1 MMAEETGNKDAT
13 FSLYSSYASKNGGT
27 PWVLGI
33 MLSMIGWMM
42 FNTLF
47 NIWLSKWTEDPDND
61 DKKSYYLN
69 HYIMLGCFYGLF
81 AFFRAVILAIS
92 SPKMSEIIHD
102 SMMSNLLFS
111 PLNEFFDRVPLGR
124 ILNRLSKDINSIDAN
139 LPVLFSNLLVFSFFA
154 FCNVVVILYCT
165 TIWII
170 IPIILFLGGC
180 TILKNYYMNPNREL
194 VRLDG
199 ITKSP
204 IISCFTEILNGVAT
218 IRSYGVENSF
228 FVRNCIKINENKK
241 PAMAKK
247 AAEVWFTM
255 RLTMLSFIINVSAL
269 IIVLFTNLADPSKAS
284 LLLVVSL
291 GFDEV
296 TYFLYTNQCTF

>member
-1 MMAEETGNKDAT
+1 M
-13 FSLYSSYASKNGGT
+13 
-27 PWVLGI
+27 VLNI
-33 MLSMIGWMM
+33 
-42 FNTLF
+42 LF
-47 NIWLSKWTEDPDND
+47 KIWLSKWTEDPENEE
-61 DKKSYYLN
+61 KKSYYLN
-69 HYIMLGCFYGLF
+69 HYIMFGVFYGLF
-81 AFFRAVILAIS
+81 AFFRAIILAIS

-139 LPVLFSNLLVFSFFA
+139 LPVLFSNVLVFSFFA
-154 FCNVVVILYCT
+154 LCNILVILYCT
-165 TIWII
+165 SIWII

-180 TILKNYYMNPNREL
+180 TVLKNYYMNPNREL

-228 FVRNCIKINENKK
+228 FVRNCIKINVNKK

-269 IIVLFTNLADPSKAS
+269 TIVLFTNLADPSKAS

-291 GFDEV
+291 GFDEL